1 MKTHIRLLSSLT
13 LSALLFLT
21 ACDSSDPDAGGSPV
35 VAQRAA
41 DIPSDPITGIGSDG
55 RPVGQ
60 NAYTFFSLRS
70 GQIVARADSAT
81 TGWDLAFKGTT
92 ILINGGTSGPGNGAA
107 QVMEGLFDEV
117 NEAPADGWTQ
127 DGANGYAIPT
137 GSGNGWYSY
146 NPATQTVLPLPGRV
160 LVIRTADGRFAKVSM
175 VSYYQGAPATPIGES
190 TARYLTFDYVFQ
202 PDGSRS
208 FE

>member
-1 MKTHIRLLSSLT
+1 MTTSIRLISPLILSG
-13 LSALLFLT
+13 LLFLT
-21 ACDSSDPDAGGSPV
+21 ACDSSDPDASSGEV
-35 VAQRAA
+35 VALRAA

-60 NAYTFFSLRS
+60 NVYTFFSLRT
-70 GQIVARADSAT
+70 GQIVANADSAS

-92 ILINGGTSGPGNGAA
+92 ILVNSGTSGPGNGAA
-107 QVMEGLFDEV
+107 QVLEGLFEEV
-117 NEAPADGWTQ
+117 TEAPTDGWEQ
-127 DGANGYAIPT
+127 DGADGYAIPT

-146 NPATQTVLPLPGRV
+146 NPATQTVMPVPGRV
-160 LVIRTADGRFAKVSM
+160 LLIRTADGRYAKVSM
-175 VSYYQGAPATPIGES
+175 VSYYQGAPTSPGAGS

-208 FE
+208 LN